1 MQVLEGLQSQ
11 TVVKRLSSN
20 PAAVLQGSR
29 GFGATPPRLDGWVNS
44 SFYPVVSFEGQC
56 QDHFKMCK
64 P

>member
-20 PAAVLQGSR
+20 PAAALQGSR

-44 SFYPVVSFEGQC
+44 SFWLRSIL
-56 QDHFKMCK
+56 
-64 P
+64 